1 MGWRA
6 LTRVALLVVIF
17 AAAVA
22 CGDDDGDPARE
33 QADPRGE
40 GATEPG
46 EGAPA
51 DPAAAPEA
59 VTVRYDFAAHL
70 GRAEHREGEVLV
82 VDLGVARG
90 HQFTL
95 GGWQTQ
101 LGDDHVF
108 DDVTTLVI
116 PRVTGKLL
124 LPRLGPGRFTVKL
137 RARAFGDGRLT
148 TYLGEETLGHAT
160 LPTDGS
166 FQVVTVTLPED
177 ALASAEA
184 FLQLRVPRGG
194 PAPGVGSA
202 GLAIDWLRIGPADA
216 DLRETAPATDQDLL
230 SDGQSLSL
238 AAGTSLAWS
247 FEVTPGA
254 RFRAQVAG
262 SAGSSGALRL
272 RLATDGGVV
281 REVANVVA
289 SSGGAAADV
298 DLAEHAGRIVR
309 LELVAEGADLRITNP
324 AVVTLGAQDLAPR
337 PAAPE
342 NVLVYLVD
350 TLRRDKLTIY
360 DPETRV
366 RTPGL
371 SSFVAAGAAVFSR
384 GHTQENWTKPSVATL
399 LSGLLPWEHT
409 ATSDDAVVPGSVELL
424 SETLKDAGFHTGA
437 FIANGYVSDKF
448 GFRQGWR
455 TFRNYIREGRRTQA
469 SFVAADVLGWLDD
482 RPEDEPF
489 FLYVHTIDPHVPYM
503 PPNDVLETYDPGPYD
518 GPVDF
523 GRDRQTLE
531 KIKSGAMRINDRDRQ
546 RLEALYDGEIT
557 YHDVHF
563 ASIIEGLTRRGLAD
577 DTLVVFTSDHG
588 EEFFDHGSVGHG
600 HSVYEE
606 LLSVPFVIRIP
617 GLTGSLSRIEDPAGL
632 VDIAPTILDALGRS
646 VPEAMTGRSLLPLL
660 RGEVPD
666 APRATISGF
675 MNGWRTIVVG
685 RYKLIQRTSA
695 RMMLYDLEADPGE
708 TTDLAPDRPLTVRY
722 LRGLLGLTL
731 AGAAAGAPAHRAEE
745 TVIDAETEAQL
756 RALGY
761 VGTSR
766 PE

>member
-1 MGWRA
+1 M
-6 LTRVALLVVIF
+6 

-22 CGDDDGDPARE
+22 CGDDDGEPARGEASHRAEGAGDPA
-33 QADPRGE
+33 E
-40 GATEPG
+40 GAS
-46 EGAPA
+46 A
-51 DPAAAPEA
+51 DPAEAPEA

-70 GRAEHREGEVLV
+70 ARAEHREGEVLV
-82 VDLGVARG
+82 VDFGAPRS

-101 LGDDHVF
+101 LGDDHSF
-108 DDVTTLVI
+108 DDVSTLVV
-116 PRVTGKLL
+116 PRVTGKVL
-124 LPRLGPGRFTVKL
+124 LPRLGPGRFIVKL
-137 RARAFGDGRLT
+137 RARAFGDGRMT

-166 FQVVTVTLPED
+166 FQVVTLTLPED

-184 FLQLRVPRGG
+184 FLQMRVPRGG
-194 PAPGVGSA
+194 PARGVGSA

-216 DLRETAPATDQDLL
+216 DLRETAPATDRDLL

-238 AAGTSLAWS
+238 AGGTSLAWS

-262 SAGSSGALRL
+262 SGGSGGAGGTLRL
-272 RLATDGGVV
+272 RLATDGGAV
-281 REVANVVA
+281 REVASVVA
-289 SSGGAAADV
+289 SSEGAAVDV
-298 DLAEHAGRIVR
+298 DLAGHAGQIVR
-309 LELVAEGADLRITNP
+309 LELVAEGADLRISDP
-324 AVVTLGAQDLAPR
+324 AVVTLGAEDFAPR
-337 PAAPE
+337 PAAPR

-360 DPETRV
+360 DPDTRV

-371 SSFVAAGAAVFSR
+371 SSFVSAGAAVFSR

-448 GFRQGWR
+448 GFRQGWAS
-455 TFRNYIREGRRTQA
+455 FRNYIREGRRTQA

-531 KIKSGAMRINDRDRQ
+531 KIKSGAMRINARDRQ

-563 ASIIEGLTRRGLAD
+563 ASIIEGLTRRGLAE

-617 GLTGSLSRIEDPAGL
+617 GLTAASSRIEDPAGL
-632 VDIAPTILDALGRS
+632 VDIAPTILDALGRP

-666 APRATISGF
+666 APRAVISGF

-708 TTDLAPDRPLTVRY
+708 TTDLAADRPLAVRY

-731 AGAAAGAPAHRAEE
+731 AGAAAGAPTHRAEE